1 MEEEED
7 IEEDNDENEIAVEE
21 ENEPSKKM
29 TNKEWSPQSITKSKK
44 AKSCLVETEV
54 RRSNRLKVRNKGF
67 KTSSCGKVSCL
78 GCSSKPPIIPNS
90 VIRNLGSEL
99 CQIDPSQLSDEL
111 LSKKKDAG
119 TIGPKKKKDIKDKK
133 LKKKED
139 DKKN

>member
-1 MEEEED
+1 
-7 IEEDNDENEIAVEE
+7 
-21 ENEPSKKM
+21 
-29 TNKEWSPQSITKSKK
+29 
-44 AKSCLVETEV
+44 
-54 RRSNRLKVRNKGF
+54 
-67 KTSSCGKVSCL
+67 
-78 GCSSKPPIIPNS
+78 